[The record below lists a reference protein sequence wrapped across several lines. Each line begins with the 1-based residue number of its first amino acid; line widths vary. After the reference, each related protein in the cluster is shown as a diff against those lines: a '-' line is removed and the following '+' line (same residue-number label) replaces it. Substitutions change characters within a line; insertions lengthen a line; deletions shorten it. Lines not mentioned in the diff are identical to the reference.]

1 MTDNATEP
9 RPKGRGPAEGGN
21 EHAPPPAEPG
31 LTVADCLH
39 IAVDAIDA
47 AAMSGHYAHLD
58 AEGKAKIRTAQNLL
72 SRMAINAQRA
82 TQSPGGNAGGPAKP
96 GAAKPA
102 KARKGTKPKNG
113 SPKRKRQ

>member
-39 IAVDAIDA
+39 VAVDAIDA

-58 AEGKAKIRTAQNLL
+58 AEGKVKIRTAQNLL

-82 TQSPGGNAGGPAKP
+82 
-96 GAAKPA
+96 GAAKQEPA
-102 KARKGTKPKNG
+102 TPPKPRKKTRPRG
-113 SPKRKRQ
+113 KRKNT